1 MSRNDDSISSNP
13 AGQATPLLVDG
24 SRSIGPYK
32 LLSVL
37 GEGGMGIVYLAE
49 QVSPIRRRV
58 ALKVLKPGMDTA
70 QIIARFESERQALA
84 VMDHPNIA
92 KVFDSGL
99 TAGGRPYFVM
109 EVAHGTSITDYADT
123 HCLSTAE
130 RLRLFADVCRAVQ
143 HAHQKGVIHRD
154 LKPSNV
160 LVTVGD
166 DGPVV
171 KVIDF
176 GIAKAMGVGLTD
188 RTLVTRVGQMIGT
201 PEYMSPEQ
209 AEMSGLDVDT
219 RTDVYSLGVM
229 LYELTVGML
238 PFDLA
243 SQPDYSIPYTLRER
257 EVPRPST
264 KLTSLGHALETV
276 ARHRRTTPDSLR
288 REVRGDLDWIILK
301 AMEKDRTRRYE
312 TATGLAFDIER
323 HLNDEPV
330 LARPPSTRY
339 RLGKFVRRNRVPVIA
354 GAVAALAVMGGTA
367 AATAGLVEARREQAR
382 AETAAVEARLAA
394 ATAEQVVAFM
404 IDIFEVNYPSE
415 ARGNTVTAREVLD
428 RGATRVSMQ
437 LADQPQVQARLMNVI
452 GAVYSQLGLYGAA
465 AGLLEESVA
474 VAEQA
479 HDTDRLTLARAL
491 ETLGDVY
498 RLQGRYPEAE
508 HVLLRSLDLLRT
520 DGAVE
525 TAAYARAVRSL
536 GAVYIYMP
544 DRRHEAEPLLRQAL
558 DVQQRVLGPDHR
570 DLGATYSN
578 LGMAFYSLDSLTA
591 AEAALQRA
599 VAMRER
605 HFGPDDPALGT
616 TVSNLGAVYY
626 SQGRYGEAEAEYM
639 RAAGLMEA
647 ALGPLHP
654 YVGMILYN
662 VGEVRWAQGKY
673 AEAEPLLQR
682 SLAIKERSLGA
693 QHPSVAVT
701 LRGLAD
707 VYRDLRRYA
716 EAEPLYRRAID
727 INENAP
733 GVRREELL
741 KSYTHFAS
749 LLRAAGRPAEGE
761 EYERRAAAL
770 ASDAAAP

>member
-1 MSRNDDSISSNP
+1 MSRDDDTVSQHSGNP
-13 AGQATPLLVDG
+13 AAVPLVDG
-24 SRSIGPYK
+24 SRSVGPYK
-32 LLSVL
+32 LLSLL

-49 QVSPIRRRV
+49 QVAPIRRRV

-70 QIIARFESERQALA
+70 HIIARFESERQALA

-92 KVFDSGL
+92 KVFDSGV
-99 TAGGRPYFVM
+99 TPAGRPYFVM
-109 EVAHGTSITDYADT
+109 EVAHGTAITEYADT
-123 HCLSTAE
+123 HCLSTRE

-160 LVTVGD
+160 LVTLGD
-166 DGPVV
+166 AGPTV

-176 GIAKAMGVGLTD
+176 GIAKAVGMGLTE

-229 LYELTVGML
+229 LYELTVGTL

-243 SQPDYSIPYTLRER
+243 SKPEYTIPHTLRER

-264 KLTSLGHALETV
+264 KLTSLGNALESV
-276 ARHRRTTPDSLR
+276 ARHRRTTPESLR

-301 AMEKDRTRRYE
+301 SMEKDRTRRYE
-312 TATGLAFDIER
+312 TANGLAYDIER

-354 GAVAALAVMGGTA
+354 AGVAALAVLGGAA

-382 AETAAVEARLAA
+382 AESAAAEARLAA
-394 ATAEQVVAFM
+394 NTAEQVVAFL

-415 ARGNTVTAREVLD
+415 ARGNAVTAREVLD
-428 RGATRVSMQ
+428 RGARRVSRQ
-437 LADQPQVQARLMNVI
+437 LADQPQVQTRLLNVI

-465 AGLLEESVA
+465 AALLEESVA

-479 HDTDRLTLARAL
+479 HVGDRRTLAQGL
-491 ETLGDVY
+491 ELLGDVY
-498 RLQGRYPEAE
+498 RLQGRYPDAE
-508 HVLLRSLDLLRT
+508 RVLLQARDLLRA

-525 TAAYARAVRSL
+525 TAAYARTVRGL
-536 GAVYIYMP
+536 GNVYTYLP
-544 DRRHEAEPLLRQAL
+544 GRLHEAEPLLLQAL
-558 DVQQRVLGPDHR
+558 AIQQRVLGPEHR

-578 LGMAFYSLDSLTA
+578 LGMAFYALDSLTA

-599 VAMRER
+599 MAVRER
-605 HFGPDDPALGT
+605 ELGSDDPALAT

-626 SQGRYGEAEAEYM
+626 RQGRYADAETKYR
-639 RAAGLMEA
+639 RAAGLMET

-654 YVGMILYN
+654 YVGMVLHNI
-662 VGEVRWAQGKY
+662 GEVQWAQGRY
-673 AEAEPLLQR
+673 GDAEPLLQR
-682 SLAIKERSLGA
+682 SIAIKERSMGA
-693 QHPSVAVT
+693 DHASVAVT

-707 VYRDLRRYA
+707 VYRDLQRYA
-716 EAEPLYRRAID
+716 EAEPLYRRAIR
-727 INENAP
+727 INEA
-733 GVRREELL
+733 GADDRRDELL
-741 KSYTHFAS
+741 KCYTHFARM
-749 LLRAAGRPAEGE
+749 LKAAGRPAEGE
-761 EYERRAAAL
+761 EYERRAAVL
-770 ASDAAAP
+770 AADTAAR